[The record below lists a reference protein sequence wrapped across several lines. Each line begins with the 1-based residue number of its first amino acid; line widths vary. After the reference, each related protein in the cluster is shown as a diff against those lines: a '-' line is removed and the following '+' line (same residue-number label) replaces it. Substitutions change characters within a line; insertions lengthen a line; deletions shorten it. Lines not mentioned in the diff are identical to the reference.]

1 VVASG
6 FTAVG
11 VTYAGLQAFISGGYD
26 STLAASFGL
35 DPLMVTGLST
45 IAMLGAGWLIGPF
58 FGGAVFSMR
67 YSKIGGDIQ
76 RVSAANSEIPR
87 GSANIGVERTRVL

>member
-1 VVASG
+1 MAASG

-11 VTYAGLQAFISGGYD
+11 VTYVGLQAFINGGYD

-45 IAMLGAGWLIGPF
+45 IGMMGAGWLIGPF
-58 FGGAVFSMR
+58 FGGAIFSMR
-67 YSKIGGDIQ
+67 YSAMKGDIQ
-76 RVSAANSEIPR
+76 RVSMED
-87 GSANIGVERTRVL
+87 LYD

>member
-1 VVASG
+1 M
-6 FTAVG
+6 G

-45 IAMLGAGWLIGPF
+45 LAMLGAGWLIGPF
-58 FGGAVFSMR
+58 FGGAVFGVR
-67 YSKIGGDIQ
+67 YRSIGGEIQ
-76 RVSAANSEIPR
+76 RVSFEFLFLMLELKCLGGCIS
-87 GSANIGVERTRVL
+87 VLFHSRE